1 MKTELSE
8 KQIEQL
14 FEFTRKHYVEYYDV
28 QVELVDHL
36 ASSIEHELEQNPNLS
51 FDNALNIVFKS
62 FGIFGFSDVVENKAT
77 AVWKYQ
83 NKLWLKTFI
92 NHFKWPNVLKSVSIG
107 LGVFTLY
114 NFFNN
119 ELVSY
124 ILSGIIVLGSF
135 FFLRIENR
143 YLKKNNIKKLVL
155 ISQRYTYLSFS
166 YLPFYLLQFFG
177 KWIHLQDL
185 WFVSSIFTILILFIL
200 AYRDCSKEVVEQAKK
215 QYPEA
220 FKKVALA

>member
-1 MKTELSE
+1 MKTELNE

-36 ASSIEHELEQNPNLS
+36 ASSIEHEIELNPNLS
-51 FDNALNIVFKS
+51 FDDALNIVFKS
-62 FGIFGFSDVVENKAT
+62 FGIFGFSDVVDSKAS
-77 AVWKYQ
+77 AVWKFQ
-83 NKLWLKTFI
+83 NKLWLKIFV
-92 NHFKWPNVLKSVSIG
+92 NQFKWPKVLKSILIG
-107 LGVFTLY
+107 LTIFSLY
-114 NFFNN
+114 NFLPI
-119 ELVSY
+119 ELVSFT
-124 ILSGIIVLGSF
+124 LSGLILLGSF

-143 YLKKNNIKKLVL
+143 YIKKNNIKKLVL

-166 YLPFYLLQFFG
+166 YWPFYMLQFFG
-177 KWIHLQDL
+177 TWIHNQSL

-200 AYRDCSKEVVEQAKK
+200 AYRDCIKEIIEQARN

-220 FKKVALA
+220 FKKTSVA